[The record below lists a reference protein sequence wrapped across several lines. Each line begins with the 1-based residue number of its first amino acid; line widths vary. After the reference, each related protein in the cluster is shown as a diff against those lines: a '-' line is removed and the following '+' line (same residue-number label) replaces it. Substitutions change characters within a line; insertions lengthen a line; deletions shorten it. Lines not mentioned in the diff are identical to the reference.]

1 MLFYV
6 DWQYVFVLY
15 LSYSYK
21 LWEVTLHSDHIHWVV
36 LALAICTNR
45 PGRGIF
51 PWPFGCV
58 PPAAEEGQRALA
70 YTHSLVQF
78 LGSFINRTTALW
90 LGWKKNKTF
99 SWLRSN
105 KNLWFYSEENNKL
118 FWTHLASSCA
128 ADGNKSE
135 WSFPWKWNNICFWN
149 RYYCILYVDFV

>member
-6 DWQYVFVLY
+6 DWQFVFYTVSIIFIQTLRSNLAQWPY
-15 LSYSYK
+15 SLSCFGSGN
-21 LWEVTLHSDHIHWVV
+21 LHQQAW
-36 LALAICTNR
+36 T
-45 PGRGIF
+45 GIF

-90 LGWKKNKTF
+90 LGWKKKKTF

-135 WSFPWKWNNICFWN
+135 WSFSWKWNNICFWN